1 MKISEIKELSTPDLL
16 ERIDTEKT
24 MLVRLKLNH
33 AISPLDNP
41 QKIKEARITIA
52 RLMTELRSRE
62 LSIRNQI
69 ANISNG
75 KEFQKRT
82 YRCCCQQ

>member
-1 MKISEIKELSTPDLL
+1 MKISEIRELSTPDLL

-41 QKIKEARITIA
+41 QKIKEARLTIA
-52 RLMTELRSRE
+52 RLMTELRTRE
-62 LSIRNQI
+62 LSKK
-69 ANISNG
+69 S
-75 KEFQKRT
+75 KS
-82 YRCCCQQ
+82 

>member
-1 MKISEIKELSTPDLL
+1 MKISEIRELSSPDLL

-41 QKIKEARITIA
+41 MKIKEARLTIA
-52 RLMTELRSRE
+52 RLNTELRIRE
-62 LSIRNQI
+62 LSKK
-69 ANISNG
+69 SNS
-75 KEFQKRT
+75 
-82 YRCCCQQ
+82 